1 MTDMAVQNAAR
12 PSARERLLA
21 AANELFY
28 AEGVHTV
35 GIDRVIEHAGVAK
48 GSLYNTFGS
57 KDELIHAYL
66 KGRHERIAER
76 ITRALES
83 YDTPRD
89 RLLSVFES
97 QGQSLADTGYR
108 GCAFARASA
117 ESHPG
122 DRVEQAYG
130 EYRGWVRSL
139 FTRLAEEAG
148 APDPAALA
156 RELHL
161 LYDGTAVSAR
171 MDHDPAASVAARAA
185 AAALLD
191 AALASAHADVAAA
204 TD

>member
-1 MTDMAVQNAAR
+1 MAVQNAAR

-28 AEGVHTV
+28 EEGVHTV
-35 GIDRVIEHAGVAK
+35 GIDRVIERAGVAK

-57 KDELIHAYL
+57 KDALVHAYL
-66 KGRHERIAER
+66 KGRHDTIADR

-83 YDTPRD
+83 YDTPRE
-89 RLLSVFES
+89 RLLGVFES
-97 QGQSLADTGYR
+97 QGRSLADTGYR

-122 DRVEQAYG
+122 DLVEQAYG

-139 FTRLAEEAG
+139 LTRLAGEAG

-156 RELHL
+156 SQLHL
-161 LYDGTAVSAR
+161 LYDGTGVSAR
-171 MDHDPAASVAARAA
+171 MDHDPAASAAARAA

-191 AALASAHADVAAA
+191 AALAGAAA
-204 TD
+204 ANV

>member
-28 AEGVHTV
+28 EEGVHTV

-48 GSLYNTFGS
+48 GSLYNAFGS

-66 KGRHERIAER
+66 EGRHERIAER

-89 RLLSVFES
+89 RLLGVFEA
-97 QGQSLADTGYR
+97 QGRSHAETGYR
-108 GCAFARASA
+108 GCAFVRASA
-117 ESHPG
+117 ESRPG
-122 DRVEQAYG
+122 DRIEQAYRD
-130 EYRGWVRSL
+130 YRAWVRSL
-139 FTRLAEEAG
+139 FTRLAAEAG

-156 RELHL
+156 RQLHL

-171 MDHDPAASVAARAA
+171 MDHDPAAFAAARAA
-185 AAALLD
+185 AGALLD
-191 AALASAHADVAAA
+191 AALASAPGGAAAA

>member
-1 MTDMAVQNAAR
+1 MAVKNAAR

-28 AEGVHTV
+28 EEGVHTV

-57 KDELIHAYL
+57 KDELVHAYL
-66 KGRHERIAER
+66 KGRHETIAGR
-76 ITRALES
+76 LTRAVEG
-83 YDTPRD
+83 YDTPRE
-89 RLLSVFES
+89 RLLGVFDAQGGLYAES
-97 QGQSLADTGYR
+97 GYR

-122 DRVEQAYG
+122 DLVEQAAD
-130 EYRGWVRSL
+130 EYRAWVRSL
-139 FTRLAEEAG
+139 FTRLAGEAG

-156 RELHL
+156 RQLHL
-161 LYDGTAVSAR
+161 LYDGSGVSAR
-171 MDHDPAASVAARAA
+171 MDHDHAAAAVARAA

-191 AALASAHADVAAA
+191 AALAGAHPDPADAA
-204 TD
+204 D

>member
-1 MTDMAVQNAAR
+1 MAVQNAAR

-28 AEGVHTV
+28 EEGVHTV

-57 KDELIHAYL
+57 KDALIHAYL
-66 KGRHERIAER
+66 KGRHDAIAER
-76 ITRALES
+76 ITRALQS
-83 YDTPRD
+83 YDTPRE
-89 RLLSVFES
+89 RLLGVFEA
-97 QGQSLADTGYR
+97 QGQSLADSGYR

-117 ESHPG
+117 ESQPG
-122 DRVEQAYG
+122 DRVEQAYSD
-130 EYRGWVRSL
+130 YRGWVRSL
-139 FTRLAEEAG
+139 LTRLAGEAG

-156 RELHL
+156 RQLHL
-161 LYDGTAVSAR
+161 LYDGTGVAAR

-191 AALASAHADVAAA
+191 AALAGARRPAGAVAA